1 MNAIYSSEEL
11 IRGDQYRPDLG
22 NFPIENFDSDEDG
35 IGKIASTEFAN
46 SLEEEFARRLD
57 QRGIAWQYKPRTFAV
72 EWDEEGNFVDSCTPS
87 FFLPA
92 RSLYLELLPP
102 LGRFA
107 QPARKVRL
115 LQQQYPEIRIELLGV
130 DSLFLMKA

>member
-1 MNAIYSSEEL
+1 MNAIYPSEEL

-22 NFPIENFDSDEDG
+22 NFPIENFDSDDDG
-35 IGKIASTEFAN
+35 ICRIASIEFAN
-46 SLEEEFARRLD
+46 SLEAEFARILG
-57 QRGIAWQYKPRTFAV
+57 QQGIAWQYKPRTFAV

-107 QPARKVRL
+107 QTARKVRL
-115 LQQQYPEIRIELLGV
+115 LQQQYPEIRIELLCA
-130 DSLFLMKA
+130 DSLFLMKG

>member
-11 IRGDQYRPDLG
+11 IRGDQFRPDLG
-22 NFPIENFDSDEDG
+22 NFPIENFDSEDDG
-35 IGKIASTEFAN
+35 IGRIASIEFAD

-57 QRGIAWQYKPRTFAV
+57 RRGIAWQYKPRTFAV
-72 EWDEEGNFVDSCTPS
+72 EWDEDGNFLDSCTPS
-87 FFLPA
+87 FFLPSS
-92 RSLYLELLPP
+92 SLYLELLPP

-107 QPARKVRL
+107 QTARKVRL

>member
-22 NFPIENFDSDEDG
+22 SFPIENFDSDEDG
-35 IGKIASTEFAN
+35 TGRIASIEFAN
-46 SLEEEFARRLD
+46 SLEREFARRLD
-57 QRGIAWQYKPRTFAV
+57 QQGIAWQYKPRTFAV

-115 LQQQYPEIRIELLGV
+115 LQQQYPEIRIELLGA
-130 DSLFLMKA
+130 DSLFLMKG